1 MSTFNNNAL
10 TVQGMVAIA
19 ALVAG
24 GTLEFTRIA
33 VGDGELKDG
42 QVPGTMTKLNNP
54 LFDVTINKV
63 YSDSV
68 SQATIQGVFS
78 NSQVATGFYY
88 RELGL
93 FAKDPATGS
102 EILYAYGNA
111 GEDAE
116 WITPA
121 GESSI
126 IEKEIHIVV
135 LIGNATNVT
144 ATLNSGIY
152 AIKKETEA
160 ALALKADLDNTAEEG
175 GRVLATQMRFDADQ
189 TLYVDAAAAEGGDG
203 SQAKPFKTIQAAIN
217 ARYKGAPVI
226 YIRIKAGTYTENIS
240 VPRSPGTT
248 WRFIREGTG
257 TVAINTAII
266 DNCTYILFDNLTFNG
281 PATDNSTIIY
291 VANTASANFNAVT
304 VNGASNATSI
314 NFSTSR
320 GIIRNSIFNN
330 SGLAIAATDGAYLDL
345 KGNSGTGNIRALQA
359 DGSIIISDWYIPQAT
374 TPYEKVNG
382 GVINLEGGTS
392 SFPSNYS
399 QMYNLG
405 DFTDAGTLKTAILT
419 EFRKLGI
426 GESRDCWFANNIS
439 AGFGPFGSGQR
450 MQCKIIK
457 STDSGSGYGTIIFYS
472 HHNAPAGYMQV
483 QDGAFA
489 TAAPVK
495 FITGSDVATYDT
507 YGLVR
512 VADDTDVLS
521 DDNDEAAIT
530 PAVYHDVS
538 DFRHK
543 STAYKV
549 GDKVECMFNFELF
562 LECTQGGTTGS
573 GALDTRNVTHGQVI
587 TDGTVKWT
595 VRTHIKS
602 VNNIVADASGNVI
615 INTVTNAT
623 KATQDSDGNTINTT
637 YLKKFSG
644 EITNFNITK
653 EGIYY
658 WASSSTLSNHASEMQ
673 SNPGVLCVFADTES
687 PARLMQIA
695 TIVNKNIIYT
705 RSYVNGSWS
714 TWNKI
719 AHITDNVASATKATQ
734 DGDGKAINTTYLK
747 RSGGTMTGALN
758 LASNVFNL
766 AGDDCYFGDQN
777 VAGGFCLKGANGTT
791 NLTFINKDDTT
802 KKASLSYAGGN
813 LISSATIQGNLSGT
827 ASKATNADNA
837 TKATQ
842 DSSGQQINTTYVK
855 GVTVSNA
862 TLTVTKGNGT
872 TSSITVNNVSRA
884 EYSDRVGANAGY
896 SNDTKGSG
904 LKGGLSQSAIYNNGF
919 PFAYGNLISVKN
931 SGANQIALEWSG
943 TTGAVGRVAVRSA
956 RDAGIDTWSAW
967 RYLAYTESPAF
978 SGTPTAPTPGTTDN
992 GTRIATTGFVHSLLG
1007 QRGNTTASKATNGY
1021 WKDNNTG
1028 IIRQWGYIS
1037 QGNYTSKSHNF
1048 PISFPNKCFTVLA
1061 ICAGNVGTGATKNAI
1076 STNILNNSQFQ
1087 LSIGEFSAVY
1097 WEAIGY

>member
-160 ALALKADLDNTAEEG
+160 ALALKADLDNTAEKG

-203 SQAKPFKTIQAAIN
+203 SQTKPFKTIQAAIN
-217 ARYKGAPVI
+217 SRYKGAPVI
-226 YIRIKAGTYTENIS
+226 YIRIKAGTYNENIS

-257 TVAINTAII
+257 TVAINTALI
-266 DNCTYILFDNLTFNG
+266 DNCTYTVFDNLTFNG

-291 VANTASANFNAVT
+291 VANTASANLNAVT
-304 VNGASNATSI
+304 VNGASNATGI

-320 GIIRNSIFNN
+320 GIIRNSVFNN
-330 SGLAIAATDGAYLDL
+330 CGLSIAATDGAYLDL

-374 TPYEKVNG
+374 THYEKVNG

-399 QMYNLG
+399 QMYSLG

-439 AGFGPFGSGQR
+439 SGFGPFGSGQR

-472 HHNAPAGYMQV
+472 HHNAPAGFMQV

-495 FITGSDVATYDT
+495 FITGSDIATYDN

-602 VNNIVADASGNVI
+602 VNNIVADASGNVSI
-615 INTVTNAT
+615 DTVTNATNAKVAQKLNLNGGNREIVETGADKYENEAIIDNTANTVISSWNSIGFKTSANVSDTSIKLAIGTRTGNIETKGNIKTKDITANGYMYTTAPDISANNNIVPNTYWVKVYAPSKSGTGASGTWPISINGNAGTAT
-623 KATQDSDGNTINTT
+623 KATQDS
-637 YLKKFSG
+637 
-644 EITNFNITK
+644 
-653 EGIYY
+653 
-658 WASSSTLSNHASEMQ
+658 A
-673 SNPGVLCVFADTES
+673 
-687 PARLMQIA
+687 
-695 TIVNKNIIYT
+695 
-705 RSYVNGSWS
+705 
-714 TWNKI
+714 
-719 AHITDNVASATKATQ
+719 
-734 DGDGKAINTTYLK
+734 
-747 RSGGTMTGALN
+747 
-758 LASNVFNL
+758 
-766 AGDDCYFGDQN
+766 
-777 VAGGFCLKGANGTT
+777 
-791 NLTFINKDDTT
+791 
-802 KKASLSYAGGN
+802 
-813 LISSATIQGNLSGT
+813 
-827 ASKATNADNA
+827 
-837 TKATQ
+837 
-842 DSSGQQINTTYVK
+842 GQQINTTYIK
-855 GVTVSNA
+855 DVTGSNA
-862 TLTVTKGNGT
+862 TITVTKGNGT
-872 TSSITVNNVSRA
+872 TSSFKVNNVENA
-884 EYSDRVGANAGY
+884 NNANILTVAGATSAHIKYGGGDTDENGAI
-896 SNDTKGSG
+896 SNNKVNLVIGS
-904 LKGGLSQSAIYNNGF
+904 
-919 PFAYGNLISVKN
+919 
-931 SGANQIALEWSG
+931 WW
-943 TTGAVGRVAVRSA
+943 TTGFRDLQGEGTPIRVAINHRSGNIRTTGNITA
-956 RDAGIDTWSAW
+956 NGAMYTTTPSTSENSTRVATT
-967 RYLAYTESPAF
+967 AYTIAKINSIL
-978 SGTPTAPTPGTTDN
+978 TASTTDN
-992 GTRIATTGFVHSLLG
+992 GWQKI
-1007 QRGNTTASKATNGY
+1007 N
-1021 WKDNNTG
+1021 G
-1028 IIRQWGYIS
+1028 IIYQWGTWSINS
-1037 QGNYTSKSHNF
+1037 SSGGANTKVTF
-1048 PISFPNKCFTVLA
+1048 PIAFPNKCLICIPTVY
-1061 ICAGNVGTGATKNAI
+1061 
-1076 STNILNNSQFQ
+1076 NSA
-1087 LSIGEFSAVY
+1087 SEH
-1097 WEAIGY
+1097 IGYGNISNTGCTIHKGLGDTFAARSGRYLVIGF

>member
-217 ARYKGAPVI
+217 SRYKGAPVI

-257 TVAINTAII
+257 TVAINTALI
-266 DNCTYILFDNLTFNG
+266 DNCTYTVFDNLTFNG

-291 VANTASANFNAVT
+291 VANTASANLNAVT
-304 VNGASNATSI
+304 VNGASNATGI

-320 GIIRNSIFNN
+320 GIIRNSVFNN
-330 SGLAIAATDGAYLDL
+330 CGLAIAATDGAYLDL

-399 QMYNLG
+399 QMYSLG

-472 HHNAPAGYMQV
+472 HHNAPAGFMQV

-495 FITGSDVATYDT
+495 FITGSDIATYDN

-602 VNNIVADASGNVI
+602 VNNTVADASGNVSI
-615 INTVTNAT
+615 DTVTNAT
-623 KATQDSDGNTINTT
+623 KATQDA
-637 YLKKFSG
+637 K
-644 EITNFNITK
+644 
-653 EGIYY
+653 
-658 WASSSTLSNHASEMQ
+658 
-673 SNPGVLCVFADTES
+673 
-687 PARLMQIA
+687 
-695 TIVNKNIIYT
+695 
-705 RSYVNGSWS
+705 
-714 TWNKI
+714 
-719 AHITDNVASATKATQ
+719 
-734 DGDGKAINTTYLK
+734 
-747 RSGGTMTGALN
+747 
-758 LASNVFNL
+758 
-766 AGDDCYFGDQN
+766 
-777 VAGGFCLKGANGTT
+777 
-791 NLTFINKDDTT
+791 
-802 KKASLSYAGGN
+802 
-813 LISSATIQGNLSGT
+813 
-827 ASKATNADNA
+827 
-837 TKATQ
+837 
-842 DSSGQQINTTYVK
+842 GQQIDTTYIK
-855 GVTVSNA
+855 GVTCSNA
-862 TLTVTKGNGT
+862 TLTVTKGDGT
-872 TSSITVNNVSRA
+872 TSSVTVNNV
-884 EYSDRVGANAGY
+884 ANATEAGNINVGFQNNEVNFH
-896 SNDTKGSG
+896 STDFR
-904 LKGGLSQSAIYNNGF
+904 QSILGRA
-919 PFAYGNLISVKN
+919 N
-931 SGANQIALEWSG
+931 SGIC
-943 TTGAVGRVAVRSA
+943 A
-956 RDAGIDTWSAW
+956 RPFCGKLPTNNAISSPGMAFGGIDTHGFIQLEYGTPNVYVGGGNANKISW
-967 RYLAYTESPAF
+967 YKKLAFADGTGA
-978 SGTPTAPTPGTTDN
+978 SGTWGINISGNASTATKATSADSATNATNATKATQDKNGLQIDTNYLKLSGGTINGKLIVNTSSGEKTIEDSDKVGLVLNSVQFGLWDWRDNSSVWSYSKSGKTFSFNRAVAAPTPSTSENSTRLATTAFVQSLIGTKKTVSFASGSVNVN
-992 GTRIATTGFVHSLLG
+992 GTYTIPLPSGFTREQCRYAIWTRFHNYDDAG
-1007 QRGNTTASKATNGY
+1007 GAHEITASVNQSTGVITGKTNRKG
-1021 WKDNNTG
+1021 
-1028 IIRQWGYIS
+1028 
-1037 QGNYTSKSHNF
+1037 
-1048 PISFPNKCFTVLA
+1048 
-1061 ICAGNVGTGATKNAI
+1061 
-1076 STNILNNSQFQ
+1076 
-1087 LSIGEFSAVY
+1087 SIGVIELEYLVIA
-1097 WEAIGY
+1097 AK

>member
-1 MSTFNNNAL
+1 MSTFNDNAL

-42 QVPGTMTKLNNP
+42 QVPGTMKKLNNQ

-111 GEDAE
+111 GKDAE

-217 ARYKGAPVI
+217 SRYKGAPVI
-226 YIRIKAGTYTENIS
+226 YIRIKAGTYNENIS

-248 WRFIREGTG
+248 WRFIREGAG
-257 TVAINTAII
+257 TVAINTALI
-266 DNCTYILFDNLTFNG
+266 DNCTYTVFDNLTFNG

-291 VANTASANFNAVT
+291 VANTASANLNAVT
-304 VNGASNATSI
+304 VNGASNATGI

-320 GIIRNSIFNN
+320 GIIRNSVFNN
-330 SGLAIAATDGAYLDL
+330 CGLAIAATDGAYLDL

-399 QMYNLG
+399 QMYSLG

-472 HHNAPAGYMQV
+472 HHNAPAGFMQV

-495 FITGSDVATYDT
+495 FITGSDIATYDN

-623 KATQDSDGNTINTT
+623 KAAQDSDGNAINTT
-637 YLKKFSG
+637 YLKRSG
-644 EITNFNITK
+644 GQMTGNYIIAPNGDVLYLKNGTQKTDGMAFWVSNSSGALGIIDYNR
-653 EGIYY
+653 EG
-658 WASSSTLSNHASEMQ
+658 NQ
-673 SNPGVLCVFADTES
+673 DVLRCTPKGIPDF
-687 PARLMQIA
+687 
-695 TIVNKNIIYT
+695 
-705 RSYVNGSWS
+705 VNGVKASGGFTGNLS
-714 TWNKI
+714 GN
-719 AHITDNVASATKATQ
+719 ADSATKATQ
-734 DGDGKAINTTYLK
+734 DSDGKQINTTYLKRNQTTQNDMNACTVEGIYRFNGDLSNAWTGTSWGTLLVLNNKFNGGSGVSGTYLVQLAFPTDGKIWTRQRVNNGAWSSWLRVAHITDTVAGATKATQDSDGNAINTTYLK
-747 RSGGTMTGALN
+747 RSGGTMTGNYIVAK
-758 LASNVFNL
+758 S
-766 AGDDCYFGDQN
+766 GDLLF
-777 VAGGFCLKGANGTT
+777 LKNGTEKHDGMAFFVS
-791 NLTFINKDDTT
+791 N
-802 KKASLSYAGGN
+802 
-813 LISSATIQGNLSGT
+813 
-827 ASKATNADNA
+827 
-837 TKATQ
+837 
-842 DSSGQQINTTYVK
+842 SSG
-855 GVTVSNA
+855 
-862 TLTVTKGNGT
+862 
-872 TSSITVNNVSRA
+872 
-884 EYSDRVGANAGY
+884 NAGIVDY
-896 SNDTKGSG
+896 SQSSQRNLLICSQ
-904 LKGGLSQSAIYNNGF
+904 GGLPDFTLGAKAQTPSTSD
-919 PFAYGNLISVKN
+919 N
-931 SGANQIALEWSG
+931 S
-943 TTGAVGRVAVRSA
+943 
-956 RDAGIDTWSAW
+956 
-967 RYLAYTESPAF
+967 
-978 SGTPTAPTPGTTDN
+978 
-992 GTRIATTGFVHSLLG
+992 TRIATTAFVQSLIGTKKTVSFASGSVNVNGTYTIPLPSGFTREQCRYAIWTRFHNYDDAG
-1007 QRGNTTASKATNGY
+1007 GAHEITASVNQSTGVITGKTNRKG
-1021 WKDNNTG
+1021 
-1028 IIRQWGYIS
+1028 
-1037 QGNYTSKSHNF
+1037 
-1048 PISFPNKCFTVLA
+1048 
-1061 ICAGNVGTGATKNAI
+1061 
-1076 STNILNNSQFQ
+1076 
-1087 LSIGEFSAVY
+1087 SIGVIELEYLVIA
-1097 WEAIGY
+1097 AK

>member
-1 MSTFNNNAL
+1 
-10 TVQGMVAIA
+10 MVAIA

-160 ALALKADLDNTAEEG
+160 ALALKADLDNTAEKG

-217 ARYKGAPVI
+217 SRYKGAPVI
-226 YIRIKAGTYTENIS
+226 YIRIKAGTYNENIS

-257 TVAINTAII
+257 TVAINTALI

-291 VANTASANFNAVT
+291 VANTASANLNAVT

-320 GIIRNSIFNN
+320 GIIRNSVFNN

-399 QMYNLG
+399 QMYSLG

-472 HHNAPAGYMQV
+472 HHNAPAGFMQV

-495 FITGSDVATYDT
+495 FITGSDIATYDN

-602 VNNIVADASGNVI
+602 VNNIVADASGNVSI
-615 INTVTNAT
+615 DTVTNAT
-623 KATQDSDGNTINTT
+623 KATQDAKGQQIDTT
-637 YLKKFSG
+637 YIK
-644 EITNFNITK
+644 
-653 EGIYY
+653 
-658 WASSSTLSNHASEMQ
+658 
-673 SNPGVLCVFADTES
+673 GVT
-687 PARLMQIA
+687 
-695 TIVNKNIIYT
+695 
-705 RSYVNGSWS
+705 
-714 TWNKI
+714 
-719 AHITDNVASATKATQ
+719 
-734 DGDGKAINTTYLK
+734 
-747 RSGGTMTGALN
+747 
-758 LASNVFNL
+758 ASNATLTVT
-766 AGDDCYFGDQN
+766 
-777 VAGGFCLKGANGTT
+777 KGNGTT
-791 NLTFINKDDTT
+791 SSVTINNVAHAT
-802 KKASLSYAGGN
+802 
-813 LISSATIQGNLSGT
+813 SSDS
-827 ASKATNADNA
+827 ATNATNAQNA
-837 TKATQ
+837 TNATNAQNSAKATQ

-862 TLTVTKGNGT
+862 TLTVTKGNGSN
-872 TSSITVNNVSRA
+872 SSVTINNVANANNVSVAQKFRFEIGGSSA
-884 EYSDRVGANAGY
+884 VYRIFARTSLDAGASHGNSTFLITCTGNYGSNILGSYIVNISNRGGARMYVRELIPDGSNSTTFGY
-896 SNDTKGSG
+896 YISGSYIYFGFSNSSFSG
-904 LKGGLSQSAIYNNGF
+904 ECSVTPLN
-919 PFAYGNLISVKN
+919 ISSN
-931 SGANQIALEWSG
+931 SGHETGNYKNDSTIPSG
-943 TTGAVGRVAVRSA
+943 WTPVT
-956 RDAGIDTWSAW
+956 IEK
-967 RYLAYTESPAF
+967 LAPITSPAF

-992 GTRIATTGFVHSLLG
+992 GTRIATTAFVQSLIGTKKTVSFASGSVNVNGTYTIPLPSGFTREQCRYAIWTRFHNYDDAG
-1007 QRGNTTASKATNGY
+1007 GAHEITASVNQSTGVITGKTNRKG
-1021 WKDNNTG
+1021 
-1028 IIRQWGYIS
+1028 
-1037 QGNYTSKSHNF
+1037 
-1048 PISFPNKCFTVLA
+1048 
-1061 ICAGNVGTGATKNAI
+1061 
-1076 STNILNNSQFQ
+1076 
-1087 LSIGEFSAVY
+1087 SIGVIELEYLVIA
-1097 WEAIGY
+1097 AK

>member
-217 ARYKGAPVI
+217 SRYKGAPVI
-226 YIRIKAGTYTENIS
+226 YIRIKAGTYNENIS
-240 VPRSPGTT
+240 VPRTPGTT

-257 TVAINTAII
+257 TVAINTAVI

-405 DFTDAGTLKTAILT
+405 DFTDAGALKTAILT

-439 AGFGPFGSGQR
+439 AGFGPFGNGQR

-495 FITGSDVATYDT
+495 FITGSDIATYDN

-623 KATQDSDGNTINTT
+623 KATQDSDGNT
-637 YLKKFSG
+637 
-644 EITNFNITK
+644 
-653 EGIYY
+653 
-658 WASSSTLSNHASEMQ
+658 
-673 SNPGVLCVFADTES
+673 
-687 PARLMQIA
+687 
-695 TIVNKNIIYT
+695 
-705 RSYVNGSWS
+705 
-714 TWNKI
+714 
-719 AHITDNVASATKATQ
+719 
-734 DGDGKAINTTYLK
+734 INTTYLK

-978 SGTPTAPTPGTTDN
+978 SGTPTAPTPGTTEN
-992 GTRIATTGFVHSLLG
+992 STRIATTAYARSLLQRAVG
-1007 QRGNTTASKATNGY
+1007 KTQPTLTGLIDWEAMKSANGGTDVRNIKNTSSGITAYGGDVGALNRGDIILKQAFTNFDALLIRYTHDDGWWNKTVIIPIWEFNIMFNTKGFFQLLKEGDPHWQIRGNGYSDRPSTTTRLNVR
-1021 WKDNNTG
+1021 DQNCG
-1028 IIRQWGYIS
+1028 IIEIYGITY
-1037 QGNYTSKSHNF
+1037 
-1048 PISFPNKCFTVLA
+1048 
-1061 ICAGNVGTGATKNAI
+1061 
-1076 STNILNNSQFQ
+1076 
-1087 LSIGEFSAVY
+1087 
-1097 WEAIGY
+1097 

>member
-217 ARYKGAPVI
+217 SRYKGAPVI

-257 TVAINTAII
+257 TVAINTALI
-266 DNCTYILFDNLTFNG
+266 DNCTYTVFDNLTFNG

-291 VANTASANFNAVT
+291 VANTASANLNAVT
-304 VNGASNATSI
+304 VNGASNATGI

-320 GIIRNSIFNN
+320 GIIRNSVFNN
-330 SGLAIAATDGAYLDL
+330 CGLAIAATDGAYLDL

-399 QMYNLG
+399 QMYSLG

-472 HHNAPAGYMQV
+472 HHNAPAGFMQV

-495 FITGSDVATYDT
+495 FITGSDIATYDN

-602 VNNIVADASGNVI
+602 VNNTVADASGNVS
-615 INTVTNAT
+615 INTVPNAT
-623 KATQDSDGNTINTT
+623 KATQDAKGQQIDTT
-637 YLKKFSG
+637 YIKGVTGSNATL
-644 EITNFNITK
+644 TVTK
-653 EGIYY
+653 G
-658 WASSSTLSNHASEMQ
+658 
-673 SNPGVLCVFADTES
+673 
-687 PARLMQIA
+687 
-695 TIVNKNIIYT
+695 
-705 RSYVNGSWS
+705 
-714 TWNKI
+714 
-719 AHITDNVASATKATQ
+719 
-734 DGDGKAINTTYLK
+734 
-747 RSGGTMTGALN
+747 
-758 LASNVFNL
+758 
-766 AGDDCYFGDQN
+766 
-777 VAGGFCLKGANGTT
+777 NGTT
-791 NLTFINKDDTT
+791 SSVTINNV
-802 KKASLSYAGGN
+802 AH
-813 LISSATIQGNLSGT
+813 ATS
-827 ASKATNADNA
+827 ADNA

-842 DSSGQQINTTYVK
+842 DSSGQQINTTYIK
-855 GVTVSNA
+855 GVTGSNA

-872 TSSITVNNVSRA
+872 TSSVTINNVAHATSA
-884 EYSDRVGANAGY
+884 DNATKATQDSTGQTINTTY
-896 SNDTKGSG
+896 VKGVTASNSNLIVTKG
-904 LKGGLSQSAIYNNGF
+904 NGTTSTVTIIPPGTIF
-919 PFAYGNLISVKN
+919 PFAGNTIPAGYLACNGAAISRTTYSTLYNV
-931 SGANQIALEWSG
+931 IG
-943 TTGAVGRVAVRSA
+943 TTYGAGNGSSTFNVPAIEDNRFLEFSSTRGTKKNAGLPDIYAWWCGAYEYESGMAGDNKWGDGAV
-956 RDAGIDTWSAW
+956 
-967 RYLAYTESPAF
+967 
-978 SGTPTAPTPGTTDN
+978 
-992 GTRIATTGFVHSLLG
+992 
-1007 QRGNTTASKATNGY
+1007 ATNRDTY
-1021 WKDNNTG
+1021 NTMEIG
-1028 IIRQWGYIS
+1028 DKPGD
-1037 QGNYTSKSHNF
+1037 GKMNYDFHASRY
-1048 PISFPNKCFTVLA
+1048 
-1061 ICAGNVGTGATKNAI
+1061 NAI
-1076 STNILNNSQFQ
+1076 YGSSNTVQPKSLT
-1087 LSIGEFSAVY
+1087 VR
-1097 WEAIGY
+1097 AIIKY

>member
-33 VGDGELKDG
+33 VGDGELKAG

-68 SQATIQGVFS
+68 SQATIKGVFS
-78 NSQVATGFYY
+78 NSQVATGFFY

-226 YIRIKAGTYTENIS
+226 YVRIKAGTYSENIS
-240 VPRSPGTT
+240 VPRTPGTT
-248 WRFIREGTG
+248 WRFTREGTG
-257 TVAINTAII
+257 TVAINTALI
-266 DNCTYILFDNLTFNG
+266 DNCTYTLFDNLTFNG

-291 VANTASANFNAVT
+291 VANTASANLNAVT
-304 VNGASNATSI
+304 VNGASNATGI

-320 GIIRNSIFNN
+320 GIIRNSVFNN
-330 SGLAIAATDGAYLDL
+330 CGLSIAATDGAYLDL

-399 QMYNLG
+399 QMYSLG

-495 FITGSDVATYDT
+495 FITGSDIATYDN

-562 LECTQGGTTGS
+562 LECTQAGTTGS

-637 YLKKFSG
+637 YLK
-644 EITNFNITK
+644 
-653 EGIYY
+653 
-658 WASSSTLSNHASEMQ
+658 
-673 SNPGVLCVFADTES
+673 
-687 PARLMQIA
+687 
-695 TIVNKNIIYT
+695 
-705 RSYVNGSWS
+705 
-714 TWNKI
+714 
-719 AHITDNVASATKATQ
+719 
-734 DGDGKAINTTYLK
+734 

-766 AGDDCYFGDQN
+766 AGDDCYFGDQD

-813 LISSATIQGNLSGT
+813 LISSATIQGNLRGT

-904 LKGGLSQSAIYNNGF
+904 LKGGLSQSAIYNKGF

-992 GTRIATTGFVHSLLG
+992 STRIATTAFVQSLINSKGTIVASSLG
-1007 QRGNTTASKATNGY
+1007 TNGY
-1021 WKDNNTG
+1021 IKYSNG
-1028 IIRQWGYIS
+1028 LIYQWGRATGGS
-1037 QGNYTSKSHNF
+1037 SVTFPVTFTSALYN
-1048 PISFPNKCFTVLA
+1048 L
-1061 ICAGNVGTGATKNAI
+1061 
-1076 STNILNNSQFQ
+1076 
-1087 LSIGEFSAVY
+1087 SAVQQY
-1097 WEAIGY
+1097 AGYLAQGAAVSDWSLSGFKIYSSSESGHPNQTCFWSAFGK

>member
-1 MSTFNNNAL
+1 MSTFNINAL

-42 QVPGTMTKLNNP
+42 QVPGTMTKLNNQ

-135 LIGNATNVT
+135 LIGNATNIT

-217 ARYKGAPVI
+217 SRYKGAPVI
-226 YIRIKAGTYTENIS
+226 YIRIKAGTYNENIS

-257 TVAINTAII
+257 TVAINTALI

-291 VANTASANFNAVT
+291 VANTASANLNAVT

-320 GIIRNSIFNN
+320 GIIRNSVFNN

-399 QMYNLG
+399 QMYSLG

-472 HHNAPAGYMQV
+472 HHNAPAGFMQV

-495 FITGSDVATYDT
+495 FITGSDIATYDN

-602 VNNIVADASGNVI
+602 VNNIVADASGNVS
-615 INTVTNAT
+615 INTVTNAIKAAQDSDGNAINTTYLKRNQTIQNDMNACTVEGIYRFSGDLSNAWTGTSWGTLLVFNNRFNGASGVSDTFLVQLAFPTDGRVWTRQRVNTGGWSSWLRLAYITDTVAGAT
-623 KATQDSDGNTINTT
+623 KATQDSDGN
-637 YLKKFSG
+637 
-644 EITNFNITK
+644 
-653 EGIYY
+653 
-658 WASSSTLSNHASEMQ
+658 
-673 SNPGVLCVFADTES
+673 
-687 PARLMQIA
+687 
-695 TIVNKNIIYT
+695 
-705 RSYVNGSWS
+705 
-714 TWNKI
+714 
-719 AHITDNVASATKATQ
+719 
-734 DGDGKAINTTYLK
+734 AINTTYLK
-747 RSGGTMTGALN
+747 RSGGTMGGALN
-758 LASNVFNL
+758 FANNTLNL
-766 AGDDCYFGDQN
+766 LGDDCYFGDQN

-791 NLTFINKDDTT
+791 NLTLIDKDDAT

-813 LISSATIQGNLSGT
+813 LISSVTIQGNITGNAGT
-827 ASKATNADNA
+827 A

-842 DSSGQQINTTYVK
+842 DQNGRTIASGFLNRSWGDVP
-855 GVTVSNA
+855 SANFNNA
-862 TLTVTKGNGT
+862 
-872 TSSITVNNVSRA
+872 ITEGLYNF
-884 EYSDRVGANAGY
+884 
-896 SNDTKGSG
+896 GSG
-904 LKGGLSQSAIYNNGF
+904 LTNKPCDYGRVLVLNTNFNTAGTWLWQLAF
-919 PFAYGNLISVKN
+919 PTRNGNLKLRTN
-931 SGANQIALEWSG
+931 TNGEGWLG
-943 TTGAVGRVAVRSA
+943 
-956 RDAGIDTWSAW
+956 W
-967 RYLAYTESPAF
+967 RTIPFTDSPAF
-978 SGTPTAPTPGTTDN
+978 SGTPTAPTPASGTNNTQL
-992 GTRIATTGFVHSLLG
+992 ATTAFVQSLINSKGTIIASSLG
-1007 QRGNTTASKATNGY
+1007 TNGY
-1021 WKDNNTG
+1021 VKFSNG
-1028 IIRQWGYIS
+1028 FIVQWGQVS
-1037 QGNYTSKSHNF
+1037 LTNSKWEGEVGPFNF
-1048 PISFPNKCFTVLA
+1048 PISFTNNCFLVLPSLGNSDGTNPKSHDATVQQRRWNK
-1061 ICAGNVGTGATKNAI
+1061 
-1076 STNILNNSQFQ
+1076 SQFWLYQ
-1087 LSIGEFSAVY
+1087 QNMGGDPWFSSANY
-1097 WEAIGY
+1097 IAIGN

>member
-1 MSTFNNNAL
+1 MSTFNDNAL

-42 QVPGTMTKLNNP
+42 QVPGTMKKLNNQ

-111 GEDAE
+111 GKDAE

-217 ARYKGAPVI
+217 SRYKGAPVI
-226 YIRIKAGTYTENIS
+226 YIRIKAGTYNENIS

-257 TVAINTAII
+257 TVAINTALI

-291 VANTASANFNAVT
+291 VANTASANLNAVT

-320 GIIRNSIFNN
+320 GIIRNSVFNN

-399 QMYNLG
+399 QMYSLG

-472 HHNAPAGYMQV
+472 HHNAPAGFMQV

-495 FITGSDVATYDT
+495 FITGSDIATYDN

-602 VNNIVADASGNVI
+602 VNNTVADASGNVSI
-615 INTVTNAT
+615 DTVTNAT
-623 KATQDSDGNTINTT
+623 KATQDAKGQQIDTTYIKGVTGSNATLTVTKGNGTTSSVTINNVAHATNSDSATKATQDSQGRQINTT
-637 YLKKFSG
+637 YLAGSIG
-644 EITNFNITK
+644 INNDLNACTV
-653 EGIYY
+653 EGIYRFSGDLTGG
-658 WASSSTLSNHASEMQ
+658 WTTTSWGTLLVFNNKRNGTSGASGTYLVQLAFPTDGKIWTRQRVNTGAWSSWLK
-673 SNPGVLCVFADTES
+673 V
-687 PARLMQIA
+687 
-695 TIVNKNIIYT
+695 
-705 RSYVNGSWS
+705 
-714 TWNKI
+714 

-734 DGDGKAINTTYLK
+734 D
-747 RSGGTMTGALN
+747 STG
-758 LASNVFNL
+758 
-766 AGDDCYFGDQN
+766 Q
-777 VAGGFCLKGANGTT
+777 T
-791 NLTFINKDDTT
+791 
-802 KKASLSYAGGN
+802 
-813 LISSATIQGNLSGT
+813 
-827 ASKATNADNA
+827 
-837 TKATQ
+837 
-842 DSSGQQINTTYVK
+842 INTTYVK
-855 GVTVSNA
+855 GVTASNSN
-862 TLTVTKGNGT
+862 LIITKGNGT
-872 TSSITVNNVSRA
+872 TSTVTIIQPGTILPFAGNTIPAGYLACNGAAISRTTYSTLYNVIGTT
-884 EYSDRVGANAGY
+884 YGAGNGSSTFNVPAIEDNRFLEFSSTRGTKKNAGLPDIY
-896 SNDTKGSG
+896 AWWCGAYEYESGMAGDNKWGDGAVATNRDTYNTIEIGDKPGDGKMNYDFHASRYN
-904 LKGGLSQSAIYNNGF
+904 AIYGSSNTVQ
-919 PFAYGNLISVKN
+919 PKSL
-931 SGANQIALEWSG
+931 
-943 TTGAVGRVAVRSA
+943 TVRA
-956 RDAGIDTWSAW
+956 
-967 RYLAYTESPAF
+967 
-978 SGTPTAPTPGTTDN
+978 
-992 GTRIATTGFVHSLLG
+992 
-1007 QRGNTTASKATNGY
+1007 
-1021 WKDNNTG
+1021 
-1028 IIRQWGYIS
+1028 IIKY
-1037 QGNYTSKSHNF
+1037 
-1048 PISFPNKCFTVLA
+1048 
-1061 ICAGNVGTGATKNAI
+1061 
-1076 STNILNNSQFQ
+1076 
-1087 LSIGEFSAVY
+1087 
-1097 WEAIGY
+1097 

>member
-42 QVPGTMTKLNNP
+42 QVPGTMTKLNNQ

-160 ALALKADLDNTAEEG
+160 ALALKADLDNTAEKG

-217 ARYKGAPVI
+217 SRYKGAPVI
-226 YIRIKAGTYTENIS
+226 YIRIKAGTYNENIS

-257 TVAINTAII
+257 TVAINTALI

-291 VANTASANFNAVT
+291 VANTASANLNAVT

-320 GIIRNSIFNN
+320 GIIRNSVFNN

-399 QMYNLG
+399 QMYSLG

-495 FITGSDVATYDT
+495 FITGSDVATYDN

-747 RSGGTMTGALN
+747 RSGGTMDGALN
-758 LASNVFNL
+758 FANNVLNL
-766 AGDDCYFGDQN
+766 LGDDCYFGDQN

-827 ASKATNADNA
+827 A
-837 TKATQ
+837 TKANSATEA
-842 DSSGQQINTTYVK
+842 GNINTGFQTNEENFPSTNFRQTIL
-855 GVTVSNA
+855 G
-862 TLTVTKGNGT
+862 
-872 TSSITVNNVSRA
+872 RA
-884 EYSDRVGANAGY
+884 
-896 SNDTKGSG
+896 
-904 LKGGLSQSAIYNNGF
+904 NNGICAR
-919 PFAYGNLISVKN
+919 PFCGKLPTNN
-931 SGANQIALEWSG
+931 
-943 TTGAVGRVAVRSA
+943 AVSSPGMAFG
-956 RDAGIDTWSAW
+956 GIDTHGFIQMEYGTPNIYVGAGNANKINW
-967 RYLAYTESPAF
+967 YKKLAITESPAF

-992 GTRIATTGFVHSLLG
+992 GTRIATTAFVHALLG

-1028 IIRQWGYIS
+1028 MIWQWGTV
-1037 QGNYTSKSHNF
+1037 QGVGGGKLYNF
-1048 PISFPNKCFTVLA
+1048 PISFPNAVLGCSSNRA
-1061 ICAGNVGTGATKNAI
+1061 TRASYGAVDGNSAGIVINDKSSFYAYDDDGSNNVNYI
-1076 STNILNNSQFQ
+1076 
-1087 LSIGEFSAVY
+1087 AV
-1097 WEAIGY
+1097 GY

>member
-175 GRVLATQMRFDADQ
+175 GRVLAAQMRFDADQ
-189 TLYVDAAAAEGGDG
+189 TFYVDAAAAEGGDG
-203 SQAKPFKTIQAAIN
+203 TQAKPFKTIQAAIN
-217 ARYKGAPVI
+217 SRYKGAPVI
-226 YIRIKAGTYTENIS
+226 YIRIKAGTYNENIS

-257 TVAINTAII
+257 TVAINTALI

-405 DFTDAGTLKTAILT
+405 DFTDAGALKTAILT

-439 AGFGPFGSGQR
+439 AGFGPFGNGQR

-495 FITGSDVATYDT
+495 FITASDIATYDN

-602 VNNIVADASGNVI
+602 VNNTVADASGNVI

-623 KATQDSDGNTINTT
+623 KATQDSDGNAINTT
-637 YLKKFSG
+637 YLKRNQ
-644 EITNFNITK
+644 TTQNDMNACTV
-653 EGIYY
+653 EGIYRF
-658 WASSSTLSNHASEMQ
+658 SGDLSNAWTDTSWGTLLVFNNHFNGGS
-673 SNPGVLCVFADTES
+673 GVSGTYLVQLAFPTDGKIWT
-687 PARLMQIA
+687 RQR
-695 TIVNKNIIYT
+695 VNT
-705 RSYVNGSWS
+705 GAWTSWL
-714 TWNKI
+714 KV

-747 RSGGTMTGALN
+747 RSGGTMDGALN
-758 LASNVFNL
+758 FANNVLNL
-766 AGDDCYFGDQN
+766 LGDDCYFGDQN

-827 ASKATNADNA
+827 A
-837 TKATQ
+837 TKANSATEA
-842 DSSGQQINTTYVK
+842 GNINTGFQTNDENFPSTNFRQTIL
-855 GVTVSNA
+855 G
-862 TLTVTKGNGT
+862 
-872 TSSITVNNVSRA
+872 RA
-884 EYSDRVGANAGY
+884 
-896 SNDTKGSG
+896 
-904 LKGGLSQSAIYNNGF
+904 NNGICAR
-919 PFAYGNLISVKN
+919 PFCGKLPTNN
-931 SGANQIALEWSG
+931 
-943 TTGAVGRVAVRSA
+943 AVSSPGMAFG
-956 RDAGIDTWSAW
+956 GIDTHGFIQMEYGTPNIYVGAGNANKINW
-967 RYLAYTESPAF
+967 YKKLAITESPAF

-1087 LSIGEFSAVY
+1087 LSTGEFSAVY

>member
-1 MSTFNNNAL
+1 MSTFNINAL

-111 GEDAE
+111 GADAE

-217 ARYKGAPVI
+217 SRYKGAPVI

-257 TVAINTAII
+257 TVAINTALI
-266 DNCTYILFDNLTFNG
+266 DNCTYTVFDNLTFNG

-291 VANTASANFNAVT
+291 VANTASANLNAVT
-304 VNGASNATSI
+304 VNGASNATGI

-320 GIIRNSIFNN
+320 GIIRNSVFNN
-330 SGLAIAATDGAYLDL
+330 CGLAIAATDGAYLDL

-399 QMYNLG
+399 QMYSLG

-472 HHNAPAGYMQV
+472 HHNAPAGFMQV

-495 FITGSDVATYDT
+495 FITGSDIATYDN

-602 VNNIVADASGNVI
+602 VNNIVADASGNVS

-623 KATQDSDGNTINTT
+623 KAAQDSDGNAINTT
-637 YLKKFSG
+637 YLKRSG
-644 EITNFNITK
+644 GTVEGDLTINSTKYTRRIRTGDSGVGLYFGEGGKHVGIYDWSRNAEILTYDADTNILKASKIITGNITGNAGTSTK
-653 EGIYY
+653 ATQDSDGKQINTTYLKRNQTTQNDMNACTVEGIYRFNG
-658 WASSSTLSNHASEMQ
+658 SLSNAWTSQAWGTLLVFNNHFNGAS
-673 SNPGVLCVFADTES
+673 GVNDTFLVQLAF
-687 PARLMQIA
+687 PTDGKIWTRQR
-695 TIVNKNIIYT
+695 VNT
-705 RSYVNGSWS
+705 GAWSSWL
-714 TWNKI
+714 KV

-734 DGDGKAINTTYLK
+734 DKNGRDITGYLYKTEDLVLNSSSNVITSGNITEILNAFCTKFKNIQGTDTYAENPPTNIKSLNDNKVSTSGDTLGGTYA
-747 RSGGTMTGALN
+747 RSGDHIRIKNVDRNTNTGA
-758 LASNVFNL
+758 
-766 AGDDCYFGDQN
+766 G
-777 VAGGFCLKGANGTT
+777 
-791 NLTFINKDDTT
+791 
-802 KKASLSYAGGN
+802 
-813 LISSATIQGNLSGT
+813 LIV
-827 ASKATNADNA
+827 ADNYVGLYDWSLAKDIIKAENGKGYAVVQTPA
-837 TKATQ
+837 T
-842 DSSGQQINTTYVK
+842 
-855 GVTVSNA
+855 
-862 TLTVTKGNGT
+862 
-872 TSSITVNNVSRA
+872 
-884 EYSDRVGANAGY
+884 SD
-896 SNDTKGSG
+896 
-904 LKGGLSQSAIYNNGF
+904 
-919 PFAYGNLISVKN
+919 N
-931 SGANQIALEWSG
+931 S
-943 TTGAVGRVAVRSA
+943 
-956 RDAGIDTWSAW
+956 
-967 RYLAYTESPAF
+967 
-978 SGTPTAPTPGTTDN
+978 
-992 GTRIATTGFVHSLLG
+992 TRIANTAFVQSLINSKGTIIASSLG
-1007 QRGNTTASKATNGY
+1007 TNGY
-1021 WKDNNTG
+1021 VKFSNG
-1028 IIRQWGYIS
+1028 FIVQWGKVS
-1037 QGNYTSKSHNF
+1037 LTNSNWEGEVGPFNF
-1048 PISFPNKCFTVLA
+1048 PISFTNNCFLVLPSLGNNDGTNPKSYDTTVQQRRWNK
-1061 ICAGNVGTGATKNAI
+1061 
-1076 STNILNNSQFQ
+1076 SQFWLYQ
-1087 LSIGEFSAVY
+1087 QDMGGNPWFSFANY
-1097 WEAIGY
+1097 IAIGN

>member
-1 MSTFNNNAL
+1 MSAFNNNAL

-175 GRVLATQMRFDADQ
+175 GRVLAAQMRFDADQ

-203 SQAKPFKTIQAAIN
+203 TQAKPFKTIQAAIN
-217 ARYKGAPVI
+217 SRYKGAPVI
-226 YIRIKAGTYTENIS
+226 YIRIKAGTYNENIS

-257 TVAINTAII
+257 TVAINTALI

-405 DFTDAGTLKTAILT
+405 DFTDAGALKTAILT

-439 AGFGPFGSGQR
+439 AGFGPFGNGQR

-489 TAAPVK
+489 TVAPVK
-495 FITGSDVATYDT
+495 FITASDIATYDN

-602 VNNIVADASGNVI
+602 VNNTVADASGNVI

-623 KATQDSDGNTINTT
+623 KATQDSDGNAINTT
-637 YLKKFSG
+637 YLKRNQ
-644 EITNFNITK
+644 TTQNDMNACTV
-653 EGIYY
+653 EGIYRF
-658 WASSSTLSNHASEMQ
+658 SGDLSNAWTDTSWGTLLVFNNHFNGGS
-673 SNPGVLCVFADTES
+673 GVSGTYLVQLAFPTDGKIWT
-687 PARLMQIA
+687 RQR
-695 TIVNKNIIYT
+695 VNT
-705 RSYVNGSWS
+705 GAWTSWL
-714 TWNKI
+714 KV

-734 DGDGKAINTTYLK
+734 DKNGRDITGYLYKTEDLGLNSNADIVITGNITEILNSFCTKIKNIQGTNTYAENPPTSIKSLNDKFANYLPL
-747 RSGGTMTGALN
+747 SGGTMK
-758 LASNVFNL
+758 
-766 AGDDCYFGDQN
+766 GDI
-777 VAGGFCLKGANGTT
+777 TME
-791 NLTFINKDDTT
+791 
-802 KKASLSYAGGN
+802 
-813 LISSATIQGNLSGT
+813 SSATRRIRSGGAGVGIYFT
-827 ASKATNADNA
+827 SGEFHIYDWKNNVDVLGYNATNQTLTANKTINGTVTNA

-842 DSSGQQINTTYVK
+842 DQNGRTIATGFLNRSWGDVPSSNF
-855 GVTVSNA
+855 
-862 TLTVTKGNGT
+862 
-872 TSSITVNNVSRA
+872 NN
-884 EYSDRVGANAGY
+884 
-896 SNDTKGSG
+896 
-904 LKGGLSQSAIYNNGF
+904 
-919 PFAYGNLISVKN
+919 
-931 SGANQIALEWSG
+931 
-943 TTGAVGRVAVRSA
+943 
-956 RDAGIDTWSAW
+956 
-967 RYLAYTESPAF
+967 AYTEGLYNFGNYETNRPTDYGRLLTLNNGYNSTNSWIWQLAFPTRNGNLKLRTNTNGEGWLGWRTIPFTDSPAF

-992 GTRIATTGFVHSLLG
+992 GTRIATTAFVQSLIGTKKTVSFASGSVNVNGTYTIPLPSGFTREQCRYAIWTRFHNYDDAG
-1007 QRGNTTASKATNGY
+1007 GAHEITASVNQSTGVITGKTNRKG
-1021 WKDNNTG
+1021 
-1028 IIRQWGYIS
+1028 
-1037 QGNYTSKSHNF
+1037 
-1048 PISFPNKCFTVLA
+1048 
-1061 ICAGNVGTGATKNAI
+1061 
-1076 STNILNNSQFQ
+1076 
-1087 LSIGEFSAVY
+1087 SIGVIELEYLVIA
-1097 WEAIGY
+1097 AK

>member
-217 ARYKGAPVI
+217 SRYKGAPVI

-257 TVAINTAII
+257 TVAINTALI

-291 VANTASANFNAVT
+291 VANTASANLNSVT

-320 GIIRNSIFNN
+320 GIIRNSVFNN

-530 PAVYHDVS
+530 PAVYHEVS

-623 KATQDSDGNTINTT
+623 KATQDSDGNT
-637 YLKKFSG
+637 
-644 EITNFNITK
+644 
-653 EGIYY
+653 
-658 WASSSTLSNHASEMQ
+658 
-673 SNPGVLCVFADTES
+673 
-687 PARLMQIA
+687 
-695 TIVNKNIIYT
+695 
-705 RSYVNGSWS
+705 
-714 TWNKI
+714 
-719 AHITDNVASATKATQ
+719 
-734 DGDGKAINTTYLK
+734 INTTYLK

-992 GTRIATTGFVHSLLG
+992 GTRIATTAFVQSLIGTKKTVSFASGSVNVNGTYTIPLPSGFTREQCRYAIWTRFHNYDDAG
-1007 QRGNTTASKATNGY
+1007 GAHEITASVNQSTGVITGKTNRKG
-1021 WKDNNTG
+1021 
-1028 IIRQWGYIS
+1028 
-1037 QGNYTSKSHNF
+1037 
-1048 PISFPNKCFTVLA
+1048 
-1061 ICAGNVGTGATKNAI
+1061 
-1076 STNILNNSQFQ
+1076 
-1087 LSIGEFSAVY
+1087 SIGVIELEYLVIA
-1097 WEAIGY
+1097 AK